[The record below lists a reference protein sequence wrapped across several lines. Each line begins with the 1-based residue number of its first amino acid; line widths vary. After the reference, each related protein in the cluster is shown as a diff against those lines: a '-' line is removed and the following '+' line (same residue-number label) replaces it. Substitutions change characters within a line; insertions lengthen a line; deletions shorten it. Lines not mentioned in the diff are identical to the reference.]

1 MTLKN
6 GGIEESTTKEIEA
19 INIRETIAT
28 NIVTYRKKLKL
39 SRNEFA
45 KKISVSE
52 AAISQYERGIR
63 IPHAEILYKMAD
75 VLKVS
80 VDTLLGRVT
89 NDYDAIMNY
98 RFECAAEFVF
108 GFGLFI
114 FETPNGSVKICY
126 QDKDSHNNLFSSKDG
141 VVTVKKNSNNILSL
155 IEFSDRE
162 SFVSFVEQFCSSVL
176 ESSSA
181 ITEAF
186 KDRIYCTASGEKS
199 SRELVM
205 FFHAQLDDAGDNADI
220 L

>member
-1 MTLKN
+1 MIFKKIWGIGKN
-6 GGIEESTTKEIEA
+6 KADAESKKL
-19 INIRETIAT
+19 RETTAT

-39 SRNEFA
+39 SRSEFA

-114 FETPNGSVKICY
+114 FETPNGSVKICS

-141 VVTVKKNSNNILSL
+141 VVTFKKNSNNILSL

-199 SRELVM
+199 SRELFMV
-205 FFHAQLDDAGDNADI
+205 FQAQLDDGGDNADI